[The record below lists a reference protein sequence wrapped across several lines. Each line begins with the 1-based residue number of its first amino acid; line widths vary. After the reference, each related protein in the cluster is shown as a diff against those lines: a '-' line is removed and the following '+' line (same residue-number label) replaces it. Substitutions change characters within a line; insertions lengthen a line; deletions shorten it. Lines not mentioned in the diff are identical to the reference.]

1 MDNENKNRDM
11 ELDEFKKL
19 VGDDTDLE
27 LDNID
32 VDSILMEY
40 GSAPLPR
47 QNKSEKIE
55 IIKPAEPEEIE
66 DEADEELPEQVIPIK
81 QPEQQK
87 PQPKEIKNDIK
98 KEIASGVDEVI
109 NKKEREKERNGKKI
123 PRSVE
128 ERSAVKMA
136 HEYEETVRAEEQEQ
150 IKEKK
155 RVCSTDLRAFRR
167 LMPADASNRAK
178 SAVKYYR
185 IRSIITAVLTIIAW
199 YITAAPTYLWKLPEA
214 ITYMEHPYTYLFI
227 LAALQIFSM
236 LTSVSII
243 ADGLRFLVRGHLK
256 MECIVSISSIV
267 TLIHTVLIMLKPDWG
282 GFLPYTCVSIFTMF
296 ISLSVRCKRYE
307 AVYRVCKAASLSGGK
322 FSLIKG
328 MEDADSK
335 VKTVYKTV
343 PGALE
348 QEFMDMILEEDQSE
362 KLMRFYAPLV
372 IVISLV
378 FAILASFGTGY
389 GKGFFW
395 CLSAIMSV
403 AYPCGIAMSFVYP
416 FSKAS
421 IRLSQLGA
429 AIAGSEGMK
438 NLKDVHAAIVTDH
451 DIFPTKM
458 INVAPVTTFS
468 SFAPEKVNLC
478 ALSVL
483 NASGSGLY
491 DAFIANL
498 PRQPMNL
505 PVAESFEFFETGGMS
520 AYVNSEKV
528 LIGTSNFILRMGIR
542 IPEGVNA
549 KSSVFVA
556 VNMQLAGAY
565 TIKYDS
571 QLSVKRALTYMVKR
585 KLIPVLAV
593 RDFNITPQMVETRF
607 KVNPDN
613 VGYPEIEERIAYS
626 GMKDERDDKT
636 CAVMAIDSMNN
647 YSETLSAGKRVAAAS
662 KLNMILGVISAVVG
676 VPLVF
681 YLLYTGAA
689 SSVTPFNVL
698 YYLVLWM
705 IPIALASI
713 GVSRR

>member
-1 MDNENKNRDM
+1 MDNENKSRDM
-11 ELDEFKKL
+11 ELDEFKKMI
-19 VGDDTDLE
+19 GDDDKLE
-27 LDNID
+27 LENID

-40 GSAPLPR
+40 GSGKVP
-47 QNKSEKIE
+47 SEKQ
-55 IIKPAEPEEIE
+55 EPETEEDANTPEEEEI
-66 DEADEELPEQVIPIK
+66 PEQVIHIRSSEP
-81 QPEQQK
+81 QK
-87 PQPKEIKNDIK
+87 PQNLERKKDIK
-98 KEIASGVDEVI
+98 TEIANGVDAVMS
-109 NKKEREKERNGKKI
+109 KKEQEKERNGKKI
-123 PRSVE
+123 PRYVE
-128 ERSAVKMA
+128 ERSAVKMT
-136 HEYEETVRAEEQEQ
+136 HEYEEVIRETAQEQ
-150 IKEKK
+150 LKEKK
-155 RVCSTDLRAFRR
+155 RVCSTDLRTFRR

-185 IRSIITAVLTIIAW
+185 IRSIIVAVLTVIAW
-199 YITAAPTYLWKLPEA
+199 YITAAPTYLWKLPSA
-214 ITYMEHPYTYLFI
+214 ITYMENPYIYLFI
-227 LAALQIFSM
+227 LTVIQIAAM

-243 ADGLRFLVRGHLK
+243 ADGFRFLVKGQLK
-256 MECIVSISSIV
+256 MECIVSLSSLV
-267 TLIHTVLIMLKPDWG
+267 TLLHTVMIMIKPSWG
-282 GFLPYTCVSIFTMF
+282 GFLPYTCVSVFTMF

-307 AVYRVCKAASLSGGK
+307 IVHRVCKTASLSGGK
-322 FSLIKG
+322 FALIKG

-348 QEFMDMILEEDQSE
+348 QEFMDMVLEEDASE

-372 IVISLV
+372 MVISLV
-378 FAILASFGTGY
+378 FSILASFGTGY
-389 GKGFFW
+389 GQGFLW
-395 CLSAIMSV
+395 CLSAILSV
-403 AYPCGIAMSFVYP
+403 AYPCGIAMSHVYP

-421 IRLSQLGA
+421 IRLSQLGC
-429 AIAGSEGMK
+429 AIAGSEGTN
-438 NLKDVHAAIVTDH
+438 NLKDIHAAIVTER

-458 INVAPVTTFS
+458 INVAPATTFS

-528 LIGTSNFILRMGIR
+528 LIGTANFILRMGIR
-542 IPEGVNA
+542 IPEGVTTKNT
-549 KSSVFVA
+549 VFVA

-565 TIKYDS
+565 AVKYDS
-571 QLSVKRALTYMVKR
+571 QLSVKRSLTYMVKR

-593 RDFNITPQMVETRF
+593 RDFNVTPQLVEARF
-607 KVNPDN
+607 KISPDN
-613 VGYPEIEERIAYS
+613 IGYPDIEERIAYS

-647 YSETLSAGKRVAAAS
+647 YSETLSAGKRVASAS
-662 KLNMILGVISAVVG
+662 RLNMILGAVSAVIG

-705 IPIALASI
+705 IPVALTSA